1 MIEFDGK
8 NYFVYIDTKTTTD
21 FYIGRFTTKK
31 QANDAL
37 KQALKENR

>member
-21 FYIGRFTTKK
+21 FYIGRFNTKRE
-31 QANDAL
+31 ATSAL
-37 KQALKENR
+37 KQAIKENR